1 MRTGAAG
8 VLTAPVGLV
17 RDGYGTKTM
26 PLGVS
31 GPMTATLP
39 SAPVFRLIVPRELA
53 AKPGPGQTV
62 GALLALHGV
71 TAVYAVPGVNEPVM
85 ASTVL
90 AVESVMY
97 SVPLAEVAQAV
108 SSTGVGIFRT
118 CRFWPLAPEKI
129 SSWSP
134 WEFSMKSPANS
145 GELDG
150 TTRFESGSA
159 SARVTFLPAFGAF
172 TPVAVALSAKN
183 GATAAVLAPGFRV
196 TANTA
201 GADAGALREVPGAD
215 ALIRIFPLNA
225 ATASVPPRCASVD
238 GV

>member
-31 GPMTATLP
+31 GPMTGTLP
-39 SAPVFRLIVPRELA
+39 SAPVFRVIVPRELA
-53 AKPGPGQTV
+53 A
-62 GALLALHGV
+62 
-71 TAVYAVPGVNEPVM
+71 M
-85 ASTVL
+85 
-90 AVESVMY
+90 
-97 SVPLAEVAQAV
+97 
-108 SSTGVGIFRT
+108 
-118 CRFWPLAPEKI
+118 
-129 SSWSP
+129 
-134 WEFSMKSPANS
+134 
-145 GELDG
+145 
-150 TTRFESGSA
+150 
-159 SARVTFLPAFGAF
+159 
-172 TPVAVALSAKN
+172 TPVGVALSAKK
-183 GATAAVLAPGFRV
+183 GATAGVLAPAFRV

-201 GADAGALREVPGAD
+201 GADAGALPEVPGAD